1 MSSPAG
7 GSRAAQVLMVALLL
21 VCVAQ
26 VVYWMV
32 DEQRY
37 VEASHRA
44 RLHGLEA
51 ERRAA
56 EALLDIGVP
65 LVHLAPAFEHL
76 AVVDRRVE
84 IDPAELASL
93 DDDRR
98 SRLNRFRW
106 EGSFFLLVL
115 MSGVAIVTAALRQRS
130 RLLRRQ
136 ENFVAA
142 VTHELKSPLASLRL
156 SAETLQLRR
165 PDEATAGR
173 LSERMIRDVERL
185 EEMVANILDT
195 GRLAAGPLRLAS
207 EPFDLTRELEA
218 LVEHCEPTARE
229 KQVALS
235 LEAPGPLVSLGD
247 RGAFYTVMR
256 NVVSNAIKSVAAAGG
271 GTVVVRA
278 TPDEGRARLEV
289 IDDGLG
295 FEAEEADRLFERFY
309 RAGDEL
315 QRKTRGSGLGLFIA
329 ERLAQASGARIHASS
344 AGPGTGATFTLLWP
358 IDGGSAA

>member
-1 MSSPAG
+1 
-7 GSRAAQVLMVALLL
+7 MVALLL

-37 VEASHRA
+37 VDSSHRE
-44 RLHGLEA
+44 RLHGLES

-56 EALLDIGVP
+56 EALLDLGFP

-76 AVVDRRVE
+76 TVVDRRVE
-84 IDPAELASL
+84 IDPAELTSL

-98 SRLNRFRW
+98 RRLNRFRW

-115 MSGVAIVTAALRQRS
+115 MTGVAVVTASLRQRS

-165 PDEATAGR
+165 PDEATAAR
-173 LSERMIRDVERL
+173 LSGRMIRDVERL
-185 EEMVANILDT
+185 EEMVANILDA

-207 EPFDLTRELEA
+207 EPFDLARELEA
-218 LVEHCEPTARE
+218 LLEHCEPTASE
-229 KQVALS
+229 KRVSLS
-235 LEAPGPLVSLGD
+235 LEAPGSLVALGD
-247 RGAFYTVMR
+247 RSAFYTVLR

-271 GTVVVRA
+271 GTVLVRA
-278 TPDEGRARLEV
+278 SAAGGSARLEV

-295 FEAEEADRLFERFY
+295 FEAEEAARLFERFY

-329 ERLAQASGARIHASS
+329 ERLARASGARIHAES
-344 AGPGTGATFTLLWP
+344 AGPGRGATFTLWWP
-358 IDGGSAA
+358 MDRGGAA